1 MTASRTTPGPPG
13 GLILRP
19 APVAAKVAA
28 TATEVRSDPAA
39 WLQRELDV
47 TMFLGQAAV
56 LEAALAR
63 LTARLDLE
71 SAALQVLHGD
81 AGTSNLMATVTG
93 WVWHD
98 FEDTCAGPVGWDLA
112 ATTASPRLDSA
123 RILAAYGPADL
134 RQLAVCEQLRR
145 LNLTV
150 WYALYAERFPALR
163 PRAAELLASWPAP

>member
-98 FEDTCAGPVGWDLA
+98 FEDTCAGPVGWD
-112 ATTASPRLDSA
+112 
-123 RILAAYGPADL
+123 
-134 RQLAVCEQLRR
+134 
-145 LNLTV
+145 
-150 WYALYAERFPALR
+150 R
-163 PRAAELLASWPAP
+163 PRPPPARAWTAPGSWPHTARPTCGSSPSASSSGG